1 MINTGFP
8 LIYKPQWQAQHA
20 PDFAWH
26 CDLMKREGF
35 EEDYEGG
42 GDNPSILDQKILDWY
57 TTFWLLNLDQ
67 GAFVCGRYFL
77 SQDSMVKGVSFLSTS
92 DNSIEGKW

>member
-26 CDLMKREGF
+26 CDLMKREGL

-42 GDNPSILDQKILDWY
+42 GG
-57 TTFWLLNLDQ
+57 TTLLYWT
-67 GAFVCGRYFL
+67 RKFL
-77 SQDSMVKGVSFLSTS
+77 IDIPPF
-92 DNSIEGKW
+92 DF

>member
-26 CDLMKREGF
+26 CDLMKREGL

-42 GDNPSILDQKILDWY
+42 GGQPFYIGPENS
-57 TTFWLLNLDQ
+57 WLIYHLL
-67 GAFVCGRYFL
+67 
-77 SQDSMVKGVSFLSTS
+77 TS
-92 DNSIEGKW
+92 KSWSGGFCVW